1 MLRFLMRDQEPEII
15 AESEGVAVYLDNDSI
30 SNLAT
35 GAQSRRERFADAL
48 QRGRTLLF
56 SWMNAVELW
65 SSDAVRV
72 FLDSI
77 GPAWI
82 PVEMNPWILVQ
93 READGFAERTP
104 IAESF
109 MRAYFQERSWELS
122 PGDNRVLDLSA
133 ETFFR
138 LGRVVDWAREERK
151 RQIHTSAPEMDSLLR
166 DTLIR
171 FRFQDETIY
180 D

>member
-1 MLRFLMRDQEPEII
+1 MLRFSMRDEEPEVI

-48 QRGRTLLF
+48 QRGGTLLF

-82 PVEMNPWILVQ
+82 PVEMNPWILAQ
-93 READGFAERTP
+93 RGGWFRRTNTDIRIVYEGLLSRAE
-104 IAESF
+104 
-109 MRAYFQERSWELS
+109 
-122 PGDNRVLDLSA
+122 
-133 ETFFR
+133 
-138 LGRVVDWAREERK
+138 LG
-151 RQIHTSAPEMDSLLR
+151 
-166 DTLIR
+166 
-171 FRFQDETIY
+171 TITGGQSRPRPFG
-180 D
+180 